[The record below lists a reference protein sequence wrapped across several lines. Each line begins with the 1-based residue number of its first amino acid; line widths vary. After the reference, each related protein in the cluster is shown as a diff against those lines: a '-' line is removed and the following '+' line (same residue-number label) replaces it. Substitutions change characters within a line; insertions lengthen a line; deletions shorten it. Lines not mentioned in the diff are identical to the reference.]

1 MKPGIQLRYV
11 LPFLRL
17 LENTD
22 SPSSVITSAT
32 RDSRED
38 PSLSEICQQAF
49 KRLTFQRSKV
59 KSYSEQLSLVNA

>member
-1 MKPGIQLRYV
+1 MKPGTQLRYV

-38 PSLSEICQQAF
+38 PSL
-49 KRLTFQRSKV
+49 TF
-59 KSYSEQLSLVNA
+59 VNKLLKDLHLKEAK